1 MLPGPPQADKKEV
14 KKIGRIGENVKIVC
28 PIGGYP
34 APIIEWSKNGEKID
48 YMWDRHRTGK
58 KSLKIKHVN
67 ADDTGIFTCKGKKKS
82 HDGFL
87 DIEGIDFIG
96 IFREYV

>member
-1 MLPGPPQADKKEV
+1 M

-67 ADDTGIFTCKGKKKS
+67 ADDTGIFTCKGTPSRHLPNPSLQSTSPIFKS
-82 HDGFL
+82 ECRF
-87 DIEGIDFIG
+87 
-96 IFREYV
+96 Y